1 MGTIR
6 DRGII
11 KWQAALML
19 PVHNALNKKRMRTII
34 S

>member
-19 PVHNALNKKRMRTII
+19 PVHKALKRMRTII